1 VIIQKQAPFSGHL
14 YRIENREERLDF
26 IIRIYAFDLLKPD
39 GMENRSGKCEL
50 GDRIMDM
57 GGGWVLTTLEPE
69 RLKVLFPNI
78 EDMRS
83 MRVRTGERAA

>member
-1 VIIQKQAPFSGHL
+1 VIIQKQAPFSGYL

-26 IIRIYAFDLLKPD
+26 ISRIYEFSLVEPD
-39 GMENRSGKCEL
+39 GPQNRSGKPINEN
-50 GDRIMDM
+50 RIMDM

>member
-1 VIIQKQAPFSGHL
+1 MQQAPFSGHL

-26 IIRIYAFDLLKPD
+26 IIRIHEFGLVEPD
-39 GMENRSGKCEL
+39 GFLQHNGKPINEN
-50 GDRIMDM
+50 RIMDM
-57 GGGWVLTTLEPE
+57 GGGWVLTTLSPE
-69 RLKVLFPNI
+69 RLKVLFPNT

>member
-1 VIIQKQAPFSGHL
+1 MMMQQAPFSGHL

-26 IIRIYAFDLLKPD
+26 ISRIYIFGLVEPD
-39 GMENRSGKCEL
+39 GFSQHNGKPVNEN
-50 GDRIMDM
+50 RIMDM
-57 GGGWVLTTLEPE
+57 GGGWVLTTLSPE
-69 RLKVLFPNI
+69 RLKVLFPNT

>member
-1 VIIQKQAPFSGHL
+1 MMMQQAPFSGHL

-26 IIRIYAFDLLKPD
+26 ICRIYAFDLIEPD
-39 GMENRSGKCEL
+39 GFLQHNGKPINEN
-50 GDRIMDM
+50 RIMDM
-57 GGGWVLTTLEPE
+57 GGGWVLTTLSPE